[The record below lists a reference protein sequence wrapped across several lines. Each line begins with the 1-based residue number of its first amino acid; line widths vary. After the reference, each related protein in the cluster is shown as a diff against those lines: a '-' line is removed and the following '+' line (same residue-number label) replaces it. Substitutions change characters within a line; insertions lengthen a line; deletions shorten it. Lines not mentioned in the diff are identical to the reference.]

1 MCADLAAE
9 QDELDGFVACL
20 DEPGWNI
27 QTPAEGW
34 TIKDQIRH
42 LAYYE
47 ERARLAASDPE
58 FLNNRCPS
66 PSLCRTSG
74 TGTKTGAFIET
85 KYLINE
91 TKKGATHGSK
101 RQSCNYYRCQ

>member
-1 MCADLAAE
+1 MKNLCADLQAE
-9 QDELDGFVACL
+9 QNDLDGFVADL
-20 DEPGWNI
+20 DEADWNT

-58 FLNNRCPS
+58 YFKQWMSIAQAYAGGPGQGR
-66 PSLCRTSG
+66 
-74 TGTKTGAFIET
+74 
-85 KYLINE
+85 
-91 TKKGATHGSK
+91 KKGPPET
-101 RQSCNYYRCQ
+101 